1 VKHHLRLILFV
12 LSALVLSVVAGSVV
26 AQEAAEGT
34 LGAGEGAPIVEP
46 NFGGDISTLN
56 PILVADGPSQDVVD
70 RLFPILIGADPDT
83 GLPVKG
89 GLGAMATDWTVS
101 DDGMVYTFT
110 LRDDWKWSDG
120 TPVTAADMKYTFD
133 AATSGEVDSRI
144 TAAITNIASVEAP
157 DASTVVVTFK
167 TADCEALG
175 TTKYLVFVPSHKYT
189 EVYPAWT
196 DMTPDSDYNL
206 NPTVTGGDFTFAN
219 FRAGEQV
226 TLLANQDYPDA
237 QLGYVVP
244 EGWVFKQVADQL
256 VGVEQFLA
264 GNVTLID
271 SVPDDKADEL
281 QQMGNSGELVYKEA
295 PSASWHYL
303 IFNVA
308 DPKNPQSG
316 QDADGNLIDQGH
328 HPLFG
333 DVRVRQALALSI
345 DHEALNAGAFN
356 GRGSPIGSFV
366 LPASWGYNDA
376 VAPWPYD
383 PQQAAALLDE
393 AGFVDDDDDPTT
405 PRVANDDA
413 LYAEP
418 GTPLAF
424 DFTTFSGNPTME
436 ATAVLV
442 QDQLSRTGFKMNLD
456 IIEFQ
461 SMIGKLLAQTFD
473 TAGLFIGPF
482 DVNNPGEAFE
492 LLDASGDI
500 IDSGLNA
507 GSYHNPEVTT
517 LLEEARSL
525 PGCDPAARKAL
536 YDQAQVIVRDELP
549 VYFFTNSRVPYVAQ
563 ADLLNYDPRAR
574 SLRWNITM
582 WSQNP
587 R

>member
-1 VKHHLRLILFV
+1 MKNNLRLIVFV
-12 LSALVLSVVAGSVV
+12 LSALVLSVIAGSAV
-26 AQEAAEGT
+26 AQEAADGT

-46 NFGGDISTLN
+46 NFGGDIATLN
-56 PILVADGPSQDVVD
+56 PILVADGSSQDVVD

-120 TPVTAADMKYTFD
+120 TPVTSADMKYTFD
-133 AATSGEVDSRI
+133 AATSGDVDSRI
-144 TAAITNIASVEAP
+144 TAAIDNIASVEAP
-157 DASTVVVTFK
+157 DPSTVVVTFK

-175 TTKYLVFVPSHKYT
+175 TTKYLIFVPAHKYA
-189 EVYPAWT
+189 EVYPALT
-196 DMTPDSDYNL
+196 DMTADSEYNL

-226 TLLANQDYPDA
+226 TLLADQNYPDS

-244 EGWVFKQVADQL
+244 EGWVYKQVADQL

-264 GNVTLID
+264 GSVTFID

-281 QQMGNSGELVYKEA
+281 EQMGTAGELIYKEA
-295 PSASWHYL
+295 PSASWHYM
-303 IFNVA
+303 IFNTA

-316 QDADGNLIDQGH
+316 KDADGNLIDQGH

-333 DVRVRQALALSI
+333 DVRVRQALALSV

-356 GRGSPIGSFV
+356 GRGNPIGSFV

-383 PQQAAALLDE
+383 PEQAAALLDE
-393 AGFVDDDDDPTT
+393 AGFVDDDNDPAT
-405 PRVANDDA
+405 PRVATDDA

-418 GTPLAF
+418 GTSLTF

-442 QDQLSRTGFKMNLD
+442 QDQVSRTGFKMNLD

-461 SMIGKLLAQTFD
+461 TMIGKLLAQTFD
-473 TAGLFIGPF
+473 TAALFIGPF
-482 DVNNPGEAFE
+482 DVNNPGEALE

-507 GSYHNPEVTT
+507 GSYHNPEVTK

-536 YDQAQVIVRDELP
+536 YDTAQEIVRNDLP
-549 VYFFTNSRVPYVAQ
+549 VYFFTNSSVPYVAQ

-574 SLRWNITM
+574 SIRWNITM
-582 WSQNP
+582 WSQKP